1 MAAFLT
7 SIVFLDSLNRTIGEL
22 PTAVL
27 MVSVT
32 AVIALI
38 ANHLVRNYLG
48 KHLENA
54 GVHAVSL
61 LTNVIRVLI
70 AIAAVFFLGE
80 NVFHIEMSGMVQAL
94 GVTTLVV
101 SLGLQDVIKSLVAGV
116 LVVGGNI
123 VALGDQVILG
133 DHRGEVMDINWHQ
146 VTIRD
151 RDGVQHLIP
160 NSTLMDNTFMRLK
173 GRMAYRHMFECTI
186 SPGAN
191 LPLVKE
197 DMEAVAG
204 NVLAKHGWAAPGHSP
219 QVLFLGATAFG
230 TTASVRIFISDI
242 EYATSAMNAVM
253 CAIAERG
260 YLADTIREVDPHWKW
275 HGEAYG
281 SPSAPIPSDT
291 HA

>member
-1 MAAFLT
+1 MAPKLVGIAF
-7 SIVFLDSLNRTIGEL
+7 IDSLSKQYGEF
-22 PTAVL
+22 PVAVL
-27 MVSVT
+27 VVSVT
-32 AVIALI
+32 IVAVLI
-38 ANHLVRNYLG
+38 INHVVHNYLG

-54 GVHAVSL
+54 GVRAISL
-61 LTNVIRVLI
+61 LTNLVRVLI
-70 AIAAVFFLGE
+70 VIAAVFFLGE
-80 NVFHIEMSGMVQAL
+80 NVFHVQMSGMVQAL

-101 SLGLQDVIKSLVAGV
+101 SLGLQDLIKSVVAGV
-116 LVVGGNI
+116 LVVGGDI
-123 VALGDQVILG
+123 VAVGDQVILG

-151 RDGVQHLIP
+151 RDGVRHLIP
-160 NSTLMDNTFMRLK
+160 NSTLMDNAFMRLN
-173 GRMAYRHMFECTI
+173 GRMAYRHMFECAV

-191 LPLVKE
+191 LQLVKV

-242 EYATSAMNAVM
+242 EYATSAMDAVM

-260 YLADTIREVDPHWKW
+260 YLSDTIRQVDPRWK
-275 HGEAYG
+275 
-281 SPSAPIPSDT
+281 
-291 HA
+291 